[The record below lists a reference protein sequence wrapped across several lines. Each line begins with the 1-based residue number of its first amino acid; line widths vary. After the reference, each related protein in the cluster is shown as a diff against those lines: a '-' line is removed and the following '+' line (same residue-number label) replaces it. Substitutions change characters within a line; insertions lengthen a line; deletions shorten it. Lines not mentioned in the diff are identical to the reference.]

1 MPPCKIC
8 KQNVYN
14 NRAVSRTAAEI
25 IQTYLTPR
33 AALFVR
39 FPVVGLFFF
48 HVMRKKTLNRFN
60 QQNLEKRKTY
70 EVIRALHNLFI
81 SWTSLRGTVFI
92 VQSQFSPDN
101 GTLLGRSKISHRF
114 KWTERLSIKRTSAVG
129 PLAGYVSAYQTF
141 SDWPSRRAPRL
152 RLIKMRHVHATLW
165 FQRIPI

>member
-1 MPPCKIC
+1 MPPCKYAN
-8 KQNVYN
+8 KMYN
-14 NRAVSRTAAEI
+14 NWAVSRAAAEI

-39 FPVVGLFFF
+39 FPVVVFFF

-141 SDWPSRRAPRL
+141 SDWSSRQAPRL